1 MLKMGCHRL
10 SVKKRQPV
18 EKVLTWETRDF
29 RKELWLTK
37 LNVVQLSRMGVCVW
51 CVCVCA
57 DMQSCL
63 FVTPRNVA
71 CQALPSMEFSRPE
84 SWSML
89 PSCAPGYLPNPAI
102 KPMCLASPAL
112 AGGFFTTSTTH
123 EAPRMVRINLP
134 LGDLPLWP
142 AGKESARNAGDLGS
156 IPGLR
161 RSPGAGKGYPLQ
173 YSGLESSKDRI
184 VHCVA
189 KSRTFQVIYCFSSHT
204 YKLLLAE
211 GGGRGVQDWKHVYTH
226 GGFML
231 MYGKTNT
238 IL

>member
-1 MLKMGCHRL
+1 MEA
-10 SVKKRQPV
+10 P
-18 EKVLTWETRDF
+18 
-29 RKELWLTK
+29 
-37 LNVVQLSRMGVCVW
+37 
-51 CVCVCA
+51 
-57 DMQSCL
+57 
-63 FVTPRNVA
+63 
-71 CQALPSMEFSRPE
+71 LPIEFSRQE
-84 SWSML
+84 YWNRL
-89 PSCAPGYLPNPAI
+89 PFPSPGHLPNPRI
-102 KPMCLASPAL
+102 EPRSLGFL
-112 AGGFFTTSTTH
+112 GGS
-123 EAPRMVRINLP
+123 
-134 LGDLPLWP
+134 

-211 GGGRGVQDWKHVYTH
+211 RGGRGVQDWKHVYTH